1 MVSKKQSAVKIRKK
15 KWLTIIAPKLFNE
28 QPLGETPT
36 YENESVVGRHLTYNL
51 MNLARD
57 AKKQAINL
65 RFKVKEVIGEKAFT
79 EFIGYEILPSAV
91 RRLVR
96 REKDK
101 IDDSFIVLTKDEV
114 KILVKPLLITRNK
127 TVGSILSRLRKETKI
142 AYQQTSR
149 KLILQEFLSNAVSGA
164 LQKSVR
170 DRLCKIYPVR
180 ISEIRTLRVLGNA
193 PISEQ
198 KPLEQETQQPPQT
211 TPTGQ
216 EQKVVNA

>member
-36 YENESVVGRHLTYNL
+36 YENESVVGRHLIFNL

-57 AKKQAINL
+57 AKKQAINI
-65 RFKVKEVIGEKAFT
+65 RFIVKEVRGEKAFT
-79 EFIGYEILPSAV
+79 ELIGYELLPSSV

-101 IDDSFIVLTKDEV
+101 IEDSFIVLTKDEV
-114 KILVKPLLITRNK
+114 KILVKPLLITKNK
-127 TVGSILSRLRKETKI
+127 TVGSILSRLRKEAKI
-142 AYQQTSR
+142 AYQQTAR
-149 KLILQEFLSNAVSGA
+149 RLVLQEFLTNAVQGS

-170 DRLCKIYPVR
+170 DRISKIYPVR
-180 ISEIRTLRVLGNA
+180 ISELKTLRVLGNV
-193 PISEQ
+193 PNSEQ
-198 KPLEQETQQPPQT
+198 KPLEPEAQQPAQAAPAEQT
-211 TPTGQ
+211 A
-216 EQKVVNA
+216 NA